1 MVMMSPPA
9 GSPDEEVEMDTE
21 YRIER
26 QHGCIITY
34 GSMPI
39 TTMVELMAEVGEEG
53 QMDMALANKLGASMV
68 LGESHALTT
77 LAQDPTIQDQILAR
91 VKASTD
97 SYNIPQSAIRW
108 LEEGCRGLSSET
120 IFVAMTGIPLIEA
133 DDLSHPHDV
142 SDFLR
147 CRLLLEGVPEFAA
160 RRDELKALS
169 AYWRALVP
177 HWDELCELIDQE
189 APAWRDSG
197 GPCPK
202 AYARIKD
209 LYESLP

>member
-1 MVMMSPPA
+1 
-9 GSPDEEVEMDTE
+9 MDTE

-68 LGESHALTT
+68 LGESHALAN
-77 LAQDPTIQDQILAR
+77 LAQDPDIQQQVLARIQDS
-91 VKASTD
+91 VGN
-97 SYNIPQSAIRW
+97 YNIPQSAIRW
-108 LEEGCRGLSSET
+108 LEEGQRGLSSET

-147 CRLLLEGVPEFAA
+147 CRMLLESVPEFAA

-169 AYWRALVP
+169 AHWSVLVP
-177 HWDELCELIDQE
+177 HWDELCALVDQE
-189 APAWRDSG
+189 SPAWRDKG
-197 GPCPK
+197 GACPETYK
-202 AYARIKD
+202 RIKA
-209 LYESLP
+209 LYEPLH